1 MLSSL
6 AVAKF
11 SEMNVDGKDCYPP
24 YLSMMLT
31 SLFVT
36 LNLILAAYFFNGATF
51 SFEEQWGVF
60 SLFID
65 ER

>member
-1 MLSSL
+1 M
-6 AVAKF
+6 
-11 SEMNVDGKDCYPP
+11 DGKDCYPP